1 MKNEKKFQTLNIIT
15 ISFAH
20 LIHDIYSSFLA
31 PILPLLIAKFNLSY
45 SLVGLLTLFQRLPS
59 LLNPFVGLIADR
71 VSVRYFLIIAPA
83 LTTVSMSLLGCAPNY
98 VVLAVLLFVTGISA
112 ALFHV
117 PGPVMIKHVAGH
129 RMGMGMSFYM
139 LGGELARTVGPLI
152 ILGAVSLWTLEGTY
166 KLIPFGLTASA
177 LLFFKFRNIEIKQ
190 DFKREE
196 QRSRVGETLLN
207 LLPFFL
213 LLTAI
218 TFFRAIIKST
228 LTTFLPTY
236 LNVKGASLWTGGISL
251 SVLEFAGAIGTLFA
265 GSISDY
271 IGRKTTLLIL
281 TAVSPVLMWLFITIS
296 GFWALPILLLLGF
309 FLFAN
314 SPVLL
319 ALVQEIGFERPA
331 LTNGIYMTISFLLSS
346 LTVLLVGIIADQIG
360 LESTFKI
367 AAITALGGIPFVL
380 MLPKSKRKIKE

>member
-1 MKNEKKFQTLNIIT
+1 MNHPKKFQTINIVI

-20 LIHDIYSSFLA
+20 LTHDIYSSFLA

-83 LTTVSMSLLGCAPNY
+83 ITTVSMSLLGCAPSY
-98 VVLAVLLFVTGISA
+98 AVLAVLLFITGISS

-117 PGPVMIKHVAGH
+117 PGPVMIKHVSGH
-129 RMGMGMSFYM
+129 RVGMGMSFYM
-139 LGGELARTVGPLI
+139 LGGEFARSVGPLI

-166 KLIPFGLTASA
+166 KLIPFGMIAS
-177 LLFFKFRNIEIKQ
+177 LFLFFKFKNIEIRQ
-190 DFKREE
+190 DFKKDDT
-196 QRSRVGETLLN
+196 QSRVRETLQKM
-207 LLPFFL
+207 LPFFL

-218 TFFRAIIKST
+218 TFFMTLVKSV

-236 LNVKGASLWTGGISL
+236 LNLKGASLWTGGISL
-251 SVLEFAGAIGTLFA
+251 SVLEFSGAVGTLMA
-265 GSISDY
+265 GSISDH
-271 IGRKTTLLIL
+271 IGRKTTLFIL
-281 TAVSPVLMWLFITIS
+281 TMISPLLMLLFVSVK

-309 FLFAN
+309 FVFAN
-314 SPVLL
+314 GPVLL
-319 ALVQEIGFERPA
+319 ALVQEIGQERPA
-331 LTNGIYMTISFLLSS
+331 LSNGIYMTINFLLSS
-346 LTVLLVGIIADQIG
+346 ITVLFAGIIGDHIG

-367 AAITALGGIPFVL
+367 SAFLALGSIPFVL
-380 MLPKSKRKIKE
+380 MLPSGKRKS

>member
-1 MKNEKKFQTLNIIT
+1 MKDEKFQKLDVIT

-20 LIHDIYSSFLA
+20 LTHDIYSSFLA
-31 PILPLLIAKFNLSY
+31 PILPLLIRKFNLSC
-45 SLVGLLTLFQRLPS
+45 SLVGLLRLFQRLPS
-59 LLNPFVGLIADR
+59 LMNPFVGIIADR

-98 VVLAVLLFVTGISA
+98 VIIAILLFVAGIGT

-117 PGPVMIKHVAGH
+117 PGPVMIKHVAG
-129 RMGMGMSFYM
+129 RQRVGMGMSIYM

-152 ILGAVSLWTLEGTY
+152 ILGAVSLWKLEGTY
-166 KLIPFGLTASA
+166 KLIPFGITASI
-177 LLFFKFRNIEIKQ
+177 LLFFKFRNIDIKQ

-196 QRSRVGETLLN
+196 QRSRVGETLRN

-213 LLTAI
+213 LLTAV
-218 TFFRAIIKST
+218 T
-228 LTTFLPTY
+228 
-236 LNVKGASLWTGGISL
+236 
-251 SVLEFAGAIGTLFA
+251 
-265 GSISDY
+265 
-271 IGRKTTLLIL
+271 
-281 TAVSPVLMWLFITIS
+281 PVLMWLFITVD

-331 LTNGIYMTISFLLSS
+331 PTNGIYMTISFLLSS
-346 LTVLLVGIIADQIG
+346 LTLLPIGIIADRIG

-367 AAITALGGIPFVL
+367 TAITAFGGIPFVL